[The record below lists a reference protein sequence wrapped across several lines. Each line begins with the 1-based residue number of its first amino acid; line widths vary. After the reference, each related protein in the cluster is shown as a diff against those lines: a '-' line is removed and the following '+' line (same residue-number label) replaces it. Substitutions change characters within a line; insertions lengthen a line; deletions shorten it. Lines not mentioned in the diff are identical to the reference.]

1 VLASRQTTDGL
12 AAMNF
17 AYQYAVGGALSGM
30 QYPSGRWVTY
40 TINGANRPSAVR
52 NGQSGTSYY
61 MQNVQYKPSGAFS
74 SATVGLDTANQW
86 TETRE
91 YNSLLQAR
99 KLRLVKGTQKLLGLD
114 WIYSANSQYNSS
126 QDMYEET
133 GTDNNGNLRMEKLAH
148 TVGTPFSVDRSF
160 DYDTAN
166 RLTTFNEPMS
176 AKSQYFGYDAFG
188 NLWQTGASGVP
199 ALRPNGSSW
208 YLLGSGQVSNRL
220 ANTAYD
226 AVGHQTQLSLT
237 PGTTASYDA
246 EGRVSRVELN
256 SNPVATYD
264 YDADGRRVK
273 KTVGA
278 TTTHYVYSADGQLMA
293 EYGGTPT
300 SVGTRY
306 LVADH
311 LGSTRLILDA
321 QGNCSQRIDYAP
333 FGAQLTRSGQPC
345 YTSSTSGLP
354 LFTGQ
359 LRDGESAAGTD
370 TGLDYFNARYFWAT
384 LGRFSSPDAP
394 LIDQDAMDP
403 QSWNLYSYVRN
414 NPLTFKDPSG
424 QDCIYTHTLDEEAGT
439 VLIERGSC
447 SQKGGTYVAGTID
460 SSSVNLNSNSG
471 RLNYAFTGYESQEY
485 TFADLELPD
494 PSIQALQRGVGLA
507 APGVNLA
514 SEGLMLFGS
523 IVATVP
529 MAIAQYVSGN
539 GNGTSL
545 AMAMVPGGN
554 RIKLGGKILNV
565 NPNVPLRAYLV
576 GSRLAKG
583 KGFPDYLL
591 DMTGSALKTAVEKG
605 VVSPDQVKK
614 IAKVIEQG
622 QRLMEKLGGK

>member
-1 VLASRQTTDGL
+1 
-12 AAMNF
+12 MNF
-17 AYQYAVGGALSGM
+17 AYQYAVGWALSAI

-40 TINGANRPSAVR
+40 TINGANRASAVR

-61 MQNVQYKPSGAFS
+61 MQNVQYKPSGVFL

-99 KLRLVKGTQKLLGLD
+99 KLRLVKGAQKVLGLD
-114 WIYSANSQYNSS
+114 WIYSANSQYNAS

-148 TVGTPFSVDRSF
+148 TVGTPFSVDRWFS
-160 DYDTAN
+160 YDTAN
-166 RLTTFNEPMS
+166 RLGSFSEPS
-176 AKSQYFGYDAFG
+176 KSQSFGYDAFG
-188 NLWQTGASGVP
+188 NLFQTGASGVP

-220 ANTAYD
+220 VNTAYD
-226 AVGHQTQLSLT
+226 AAGHQTQLSLT

-256 SNPVATYD
+256 SSTVATYE

-293 EYGGTPT
+293 EYGGTPA
-300 SVGTRY
+300 SVGTQY

-321 QGNCSQRIDYAP
+321 QGNCAERIDYAP

-359 LRDGESAAGTD
+359 IRDGESTAGTD

-384 LGRFSSPDAP
+384 LGRFTSPDAP
-394 LIDQDAMDP
+394 FADQYQPDP
-403 QSWNLYSYVRN
+403 QSWNLYSYTRN
-414 NPLTFKDPSG
+414 NPLRFIDNDGHIRRDANGQIVFRPKGKPTETSHEAYARRTASGDILGYSKMFKVQPGAIFADDGRAIEAHLNLDPSPEMKCDCHG
-424 QDCIYTHTLDEEAGT
+424 LSFADGKYWINDDQIPGLMKGDSYAETTTPQIGDIGLYYEGKKVVHSVTVTGVQDGKVAEVSGLGGVQSRSQSSPPEAGWT
-439 VLIERGSC
+439 PSK
-447 SQKGGTYVAGTID
+447 QKSKVTIRYYRK
-460 SSSVNLNSNSG
+460 SSDD
-471 RLNYAFTGYESQEY
+471 RTEE
-485 TFADLELPD
+485 
-494 PSIQALQRGVGLA
+494 QRKKDA
-507 APGVNLA
+507 
-514 SEGLMLFGS
+514 
-523 IVATVP
+523 
-529 MAIAQYVSGN
+529 
-539 GNGTSL
+539 
-545 AMAMVPGGN
+545 N
-554 RIKLGGKILNV
+554 RIKE
-565 NPNVPLRAYLV
+565 Y
-576 GSRLAKG
+576 
-583 KGFPDYLL
+583 
-591 DMTGSALKTAVEKG
+591 EK
-605 VVSPDQVKK
+605 
-614 IAKVIEQG
+614 
-622 QRLMEKLGGK
+622 